1 MDQLLCLPSCFLPIH
16 LSNCFSYSQTFIS
29 TPLQCAGL
37 YRLSF
42 VDWLNCGIGLFDEAR
57 RSNRDRLLTAA
68 SYPSSVDVVVH
79 LFLVNIPL
87 IVMLSFFVL
96 RATSRFRGTL
106 SFAKSSSL
114 RSEMRK
120 QRLLWTAILPQIT
133 SSFNIIMTQTS
144 QNLTPVLEIRIRNL
158 SLL

>member
-1 MDQLLCLPSCFLPIH
+1 MDCETQNIPLASTAYFSRDANEHVNRSFPNIIKVGCSHDQLLCLPSCLLPIH

-68 SYPSSVDVVVH
+68 SYPSGVDMVVH

-87 IVMLSFFVL
+87 IVMLSCFVL
-96 RATSRFRGTL
+96 RATSRFRGTV
-106 SFAKSSSL
+106 SCQKFKS
-114 RSEMRK
+114 
-120 QRLLWTAILPQIT
+120 
-133 SSFNIIMTQTS
+133 
-144 QNLTPVLEIRIRNL
+144 EI
-158 SLL
+158 